1 MEYTIQLMDSS
12 TALNYLSY
20 PKISI
25 EAEEV
30 KVKRGKRTHSRS
42 EHEDIEVQKVELH
55 IKNIKKVIAHG
66 QVLDYGEF
74 KAFYKALKENI
85 GKDVVVTYV
94 VTEITNP
101 KSGWWTKNVGEIKVK
116 VVGGDSQPKEPLW
129 KEIYRMIRKDDQIDL
144 SPETLRE
151 VYELVNEKTGMV
163 TDDINVYVME
173 VVSTVASDLIYDA
186 VMKMVKEG
194 EAP

>member
-1 MEYTIQLMDSS
+1 MKYTIQLMDSS

-30 KVKRGKRTHSRS
+30 KVKRGRESRS
-42 EHEDIEVQKVELH
+42 RDGHEDIEMQKVELR
-55 IKNIKKVIAHG
+55 IKNLKKVIAHG
-66 QVLDYGEF
+66 QVLDYEEF

-101 KSGWWTKNVGEIKVK
+101 KSGWWTKNVDEIKVK
-116 VVGGDSQPKEPLW
+116 VVGEDSQPKEPLW

-186 VMKMVKEG
+186 VMKMAKEG